1 MSPSNQKKK
10 ANTHGW
16 FVAIA
21 LIKKKRKKRLLF
33 NSPSDQKKPK
43 HTVRGCHF
51 EKKKKGYCSKYT
63 FHKKCQNPWL
73 VAIAQVSPK
82 PPKQCQHTKP
92 VSHKHGF
99 LIHFRHNLLLQAVG
113 TEGMLKMAS
122 QKACIKAVVYSHKKA
137 SQTFLYFVLTVL
149 TQCRL
154 PRNKM
159 HSALHGNVM
168 ILPLTL
174 LSTSNASVHRLSKD
188 FKFPCSWLSCT
199 YFRHPKHHF
208 VTFWF

>member
-1 MSPSNQKKK
+1 MVGS
-10 ANTHGW
+10 
-16 FVAIA
+16 
-21 LIKKKRKKRLLF
+21 
-33 NSPSDQKKPK
+33 
-43 HTVRGCHF
+43 
-51 EKKKKGYCSKYT
+51 YCSSLPETTETMPTHKTCESQAWFSDT
-63 FHKKCQNPWL
+63 F
-73 VAIAQVSPK
+73 SP
-82 PPKQCQHTKP
+82 QFVIVDCRYGGN
-92 VSHKHGF
+92 VEDGE
-99 LIHFRHNLLLQAVG
+99 L
-113 TEGMLKMAS
+113 EGLY
-122 QKACIKAVVYSHKKA
+122 QGVVYSHKKA